1 MLSSTK
7 FLVMKHSFAVLQA
20 MGGCSSSEGKSIKC
34 QECSKECFGR
44 NRKQDMARHMITH
57 SKNRPLTCDKCPYR
71 AATFTQLYR
80 HTTLT
85 HGLTLTPQ
93 FL

>member
-1 MLSSTK
+1 MLSSWN
-7 FLVMKHSFAVLQA
+7 FLVMKQSFAVFQA
-20 MGGCSSSEGKSIKC
+20 VDGCSSSEGKSVKC

-57 SKNRPLTCDKCPYR
+57 SKNRPLTCRQCPYR
-71 AATFTQLYR
+71 AATYTQLYR

-85 HGLTLTPQ
+85 HGLTLSTQ